1 MSVFLLE
8 IWSDLKAKRLWPV
21 AVLLVVAL
29 AAVPFVLAK
38 PAEEP
43 PPAAEAS
50 APIDATAGAAQLL
63 PADLEAAK
71 PLLQTSTL
79 SEFNSKNPFKPLRTL
94 KKIEQAAGVES
105 TTTEDAT
112 ADSGADT
119 GPTDGGGSGGTTPD
133 TFEEEKTVFTYQVI
147 VEVSTAD
154 GTDKRVVNRLGI
166 LPSETNPLLVFL
178 GVSAD
183 DNGEAVFL
191 VDSTLTQAGE
201 GRCRPSATTCSFLY
215 LTTQD
220 DRDEHI
226 FTDDDGKEY
235 SIKLLAVR
243 RVQVKAAQASEPDPV
258 AQAGDADADLASTDV
273 APTPVS
279 TDLGEGPVED
289 PFEGFGFPLFAD
301 EEE

>member
-21 AVLLVVAL
+21 AVALAVAL

-38 PAEEP
+38 PAEDP
-43 PPAAEAS
+43 PP
-50 APIDATAGAAQLL
+50 PVPATGAAGAAPADTAQLL

-79 SEFNSKNPFKPLRTL
+79 SEFASKDPFKPLRTL
-94 KKIEQAAGVES
+94 HKIERAAGVES
-105 TTTEDAT
+105 TTTEDT
-112 ADSGADT
+112 STGSGDT
-119 GPTDGGGSGGTTPD
+119 TTDGGSGSTGGDTGGTPPD
-133 TFEEEKTVFTYQVI
+133 TLEEEKTVFTYQAI
-147 VEVSTAD
+147 VELGTAS
-154 GTDKRVVNRLGI
+154 GTGIRKVNRLGI

-183 DNGEAVFL
+183 NNNEAVFL
-191 VDSTLTQAGE
+191 VDSTVTQAGE
-201 GRCRPSATTCSFLY
+201 GRCRPSSTTCSFLY
-215 LTTQD
+215 LTTAGD
-220 DRDEHI
+220 NDEHI

-235 SIKLLAVR
+235 SVKLIEIR
-243 RVQVKAAQASEPDPV
+243 RVEVKAAQSSAPDPV
-258 AQAGDADADLASTDV
+258 AQAGDATAGLASTDG
-273 APTPVS
+273 A
-279 TDLGEGPVED
+279 EEPVES